1 MHTFRIPLIIIFI
14 FLVTLQGYSAQI
26 PQVPL
31 SLWVSLRSDAREQ
44 VRKIIRAEV
53 DNREGFSTSQE
64 EKANLDAVE
73 DEKEKEDTGY
83 KKSIVTANK
92 EFIRAKKGRDD
103 LTTQFQAA
111 STELEEQQKNIKT
124 IRGGIENLDSQTAR
138 YNQDVVTQQES
149 LKKWLQT
156 EKQGE
161 ALVAVIFTRGFKDK
175 AHTLESMADRASAP
189 LMAQHMGTYIQS
201 YTTIINAV
209 LSVDFIRAIEEG
221 TAKWNNEE
229 PLRIELEKGNKGTT
243 YLRLK
248 RYELYPFQPPK
259 GGTVAAKTA
268 SGNLQAVVV
277 TNRKELD
284 GFLAGNG
291 YSPAKYALDRADA
304 MLKETAQMNAAAGES
319 LNEQVR
325 SFRDRIN
332 SLQEKIASAKADK
345 ETQLSILAKKE
356 DLYRKTAQ
364 ETSAV
369 QTRKEEADRTFQET
383 QKTLH
388 NIRRVRESIIIKTAL
403 TTARGSQT
411 PAEVSAEAII
421 DKLAEVKNDA
431 KTQHTSS
438 TTEVTNFQVSAES
451 SFQAVTEARITAVR
465 LISFINEGD
474 SVRVKMAFRVNTVME
489 EPTEEAP
496 KVKPRPAQKAQE
508 ETDTEDAPKVKP
520 QAVQKSPDEQDEEVA
535 GDKPQPTP
543 KAPEGNKFSRFIPSF
558 LKQTDEQDG
567 KSAKKPDG
575 EKVTPPK
582 EPVKR
587 NPKAIGNAEA
597 NDVLFEV
604 INVKQSGNEISV
616 FVDVTNMAEE
626 DPRSVAIY
634 DENFKWT
641 KSKITDTT
649 GKEYDVS
656 QVLFWKEK
664 QKISIYEAGKQGVQ
678 IEARTKQ
685 TAQLIF
691 KKVPS
696 NMKTIKK
703 LLIHPFVYWR
713 VVFVWKWQEH
723 DLVFQNVRMGH

>member
-1 MHTFRIPLIIIFI
+1 MHKFKIPLIIFFI
-14 FLVTLQGYSAQI
+14 LLATLQVYSAQNPKI
-26 PQVPL
+26 PL
-31 SLWVSLRSDAREQ
+31 SQWVSLRSDAREQ

-73 DEKEKEDTGY
+73 DEKEKQDTGY
-83 KKSIVTANK
+83 KRSIVTANK

-124 IRGGIENLDSQTAR
+124 IKAGIENLDSQTAR
-138 YNQDVVTQQES
+138 YNQDVRTQQES

-175 AHTLESMADRASAP
+175 AHTLESMADKVSAP
-189 LMAQHMGTYIQS
+189 LMAQYMGTYIQS
-201 YTTIINAV
+201 YTTVINAV

-259 GGTVAAKTA
+259 GGSVASKTA
-268 SGNLQAVVV
+268 SGNLKAVVV

-284 GFLAGNG
+284 GFLTQNG
-291 YSPAKYALDRADA
+291 YSPASYALDRADS
-304 MLKETAQMNAAAGES
+304 MIKETTQMNAAAGES

-325 SFRDRIN
+325 SFRERIN

-356 DLYRKTAQ
+356 EQYKKTAQ
-364 ETSAV
+364 ETTAV
-369 QTRKEEADRTFQET
+369 QSNKEEADRAFQET
-383 QKTLH
+383 QKVLH
-388 NIRRVRESIIIKTAL
+388 DIRRVRESIIIKTAL

-431 KTQHTSS
+431 KTQHSSS

-489 EPTEEAP
+489 EPGEEAP
-496 KVKPRPAQKAQE
+496 KVKPRPARKAPE
-508 ETDTEDAPKVKP
+508 ETDEEAPKIKP
-520 QAVQKSPDEQDEEVA
+520 QAVQKTPDETEEEAV
-535 GDKPQPTP
+535 GEKPQPTP
-543 KAPEGNKFSRFIPSF
+543 KAPEGKFSRFIPSF
-558 LKQTDEQDG
+558 M
-567 KSAKKPDG
+567 KKGDDQG
-575 EKVTPPK
+575 EKTTKEPEAVKPPK

-587 NPKAIGNAEA
+587 NPKALGNAEA

-604 INVKQSGNEISV
+604 INVKESGNEISV
-616 FVDVTNMAEE
+616 FVDLTNMAEE
-626 DPRSVAIY
+626 DPRSVALY
-634 DENFKWT
+634 DANFKWV
-641 KSKITDTT
+641 KSKIMDAS

-656 QVLFWKEK
+656 QVVFWKEQ
-664 QKISIYEAGKQGVQ
+664 QKTSIYEAGKQGVP
-678 IEARTKQ
+678 IEAKTKQ

-696 NMKTIKK
+696 NMKAIKK
-703 LLIHPFVYWR
+703 LTIHPFVYWR

-723 DLVFQNVRMGH
+723 DLVFQNIRVGR